1 MVERDD
7 SSKDRPIHGLDT
19 VVAIHARAQQTT
31 KNQRLVERATVEIG
45 QPRTLAVVIAL
56 TTGWLAWN
64 TFARHWGLPCLDPP
78 PFTGLQCVV
87 SVAALMITTTVL
99 TTQNRHAR
107 VSESRSHLDL
117 QVSLLIE
124 QKIAKLIDLTE
135 ELRRDLPN
143 VRNRKDPVA
152 DEMKQPVDANG
163 LVRAI
168 EETLERGPD
177 DSGGEEPTTTTEPKP
192 Q

>member
-1 MVERDD
+1 MVETDNPAE
-7 SSKDRPIHGLDT
+7 RPNHDLET

-31 KNQRLVERATVEIG
+31 KNHRRIERVTTEVG
-45 QPRTLAVVIAL
+45 QPRTLYAVIAVAAV
-56 TTGWLAWN
+56 WIAWN
-64 TFARHWGLPCLDPP
+64 TVARHWGLPCPDPP

-87 SVAALMITTTVL
+87 SLAALVLTTTIL

-117 QVSLLIE
+117 QVSLVIE

-143 VRNRKDPVA
+143 VRNREDPVA
-152 DEMKQPVDANG
+152 DEMKQPVDASG
-163 LVRAI
+163 LVLAI
-168 EETLERGPD
+168 EETLERGPND
-177 DSGGEEPTTTTEPKP
+177 ERAPTTDRSGP
-192 Q
+192 